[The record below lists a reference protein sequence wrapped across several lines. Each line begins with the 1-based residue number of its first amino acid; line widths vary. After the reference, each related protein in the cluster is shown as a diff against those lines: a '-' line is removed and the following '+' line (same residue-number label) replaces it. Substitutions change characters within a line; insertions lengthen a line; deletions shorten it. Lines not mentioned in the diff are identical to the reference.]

1 MPTVTDVDDGVP
13 PLTGYAVAITA
24 DRRREEF
31 ASMLERR
38 GARVVHAPAMRIVP
52 LAEDTELRA
61 ATRACLAEP
70 LDYTVASTGIGFR
83 GWLEAADGWG
93 LGAQVRQRCAASRL
107 YARGPKATGAM
118 RAAGLPDG
126 WSPASESSAELL
138 AELLRQ
144 DLAGRRIVL
153 QEHGEPM
160 RDFADALRAAGAHV
174 IQISVYRWAPPID
187 EQPLRRLVELIA
199 TGAIDAVT
207 FTSAPAVAGLL
218 AAAADAN
225 RQDALLAALRGP
237 VVAACVGPVCATQ
250 LRQHDVE
257 CLVPERY
264 RLGALVRIIT
274 ERLPLER
281 SVVVHAAGHEL
292 RLHGTA
298 VTVDGSVV
306 PLPPRAAALLRA
318 LAAQPGRVLSR
329 AELLERAFPGGDEH
343 AVETSVGRLR
353 AALGPAG
360 GAVQT
365 VVKRGYRLAVAHG
378 TSQSGTGAVSRQS

>member
-1 MPTVTDVDDGVP
+1 MTDAADVVP

-52 LAEDTELRA
+52 LAEDASLRA
-61 ATRACLAEP
+61 ATRACLSGP

-93 LGAQVRQRCAASRL
+93 LGAALRKLCAASRR

-118 RAAGLPDG
+118 RAAGLADA
-126 WSPASESSAELL
+126 WSPASESAAELL
-138 AELLRQ
+138 AALLRE
-144 DLAGRRIVL
+144 DLAGRRIAL

-160 RDFADALRAAGAHV
+160 HDFAGALRAAGAQV
-174 IQISVYRWAPPID
+174 VQVPVYRWAPPLDIA
-187 EQPLRRLVELIA
+187 PLRRLVELIA
-199 TGAIDAVT
+199 TEAIDAVT

-218 AAAADAN
+218 ATAADAG
-225 RQDALLAALRGP
+225 RHDAVLAALRGP

-250 LRQHDVE
+250 LRQHGVD

-274 ERLPLER
+274 ERLPAER
-281 SVVVHAAGHEL
+281 SVVLHAGGHEL
-292 RLHGTA
+292 RVHGSA
-298 VTVDGSVV
+298 VTVDGSLV
-306 PLPPRAAALLRA
+306 PLPPRVAALLRA
-318 LAAQPGRVLSR
+318 LAGQPGRVLSR
-329 AELLERAFPGGDEH
+329 AELLERAFPAGSGDEH
-343 AVETSVGRLR
+343 AVETSIGRLR

-360 GAVQT
+360 TAVQT
-365 VVKRGYRLAVAHG
+365 VVKRGYRLAVA
-378 TSQSGTGAVSRQS
+378 QS